1 MKTDVPATN
10 SLFSWELL
18 HGFVSYL
25 IEHAYNSGEKDGPCL
40 EINSYGWSPYFPEN
54 CLTALYLVYKRSF
67 FIVKQL
73 ETRFK
78 RIETK
83 YVVSKENLED
93 LLTDLKE
100 YLVEDDYPTSTI
112 SNIYFDTDN
121 FDVIQDALDGNHR
134 QEKIRMRTY
143 LANPK
148 SDSKVFLEVKAKDEE
163 GIGHKF
169 RLVSTPLAIT
179 NLMTDGKNHGQI
191 TDRQL
196 LQDIHHLRQRY
207 DEGLKPRM
215 YIYYDRFSMKEKETI
230 QGYAYNKVR
239 VTLDQNLTYR
249 DEDVSLFKGNHG
261 FPLLDEDTIIME
273 IKAPGKKPDWLQTI
287 LDKHGLEEQKFSKY
301 SCAYHKSQG
310 LDYGPRPAQEKGAAA
325 YV

>member
-1 MKTDVPATN
+1 M
-10 SLFSWELL
+10 
-18 HGFVSYL
+18 
-25 IEHAYNSGEKDGPCL
+25 
-40 EINSYGWSPYFPEN
+40 
-54 CLTALYLVYKRSF
+54 
-67 FIVKQL
+67 VKQL

-83 YVVSKENLED
+83 YVVSKDNLED
-93 LLTDLKE
+93 LLADLKE

-148 SDSKVFLEVKAKDEE
+148 IDSKVFLEVKAKDDE

-169 RLVSTPLAIT
+169 RLVST
-179 NLMTDGKNHGQI
+179 
-191 TDRQL
+191 RQL

-207 DEGLKPRM
+207 NEGLKPRM

-230 QGYAYNKVR
+230 EGYAYNKVR

-273 IKAPGKKPDWLQTI
+273 IKAPGKKPDWLQAI

-310 LDYGPRPAQEKGAAA
+310 LDYGPHPVQEKGAAA

>member
-1 MKTDVPATN
+1 
-10 SLFSWELL
+10 LL
-18 HGFVSYL
+18 DGFVSYL
-25 IEHAYNSGEKDGPCL
+25 IELAYNSGEKDGLCL
-40 EINSYGWSPYFPEN
+40 ELKLLSQVPYFPES
-54 CLTALYLVYKRSF
+54 CFTALYLIYKRSF
-67 FIVKQL
+67 FMVKQL

-83 YVVSKENLED
+83 YVVSKDNLED

-179 NLMTDGKNHGQI
+179 NLMTDGKNHSQI

-230 QGYAYNKVR
+230 
-239 VTLDQNLTYR
+239 
-249 DEDVSLFKGNHG
+249 
-261 FPLLDEDTIIME
+261 
-273 IKAPGKKPDWLQTI
+273 
-287 LDKHGLEEQKFSKY
+287 
-301 SCAYHKSQG
+301 
-310 LDYGPRPAQEKGAAA
+310 
-325 YV
+325 

>member
-1 MKTDVPATN
+1 M
-10 SLFSWELL
+10 
-18 HGFVSYL
+18 
-25 IEHAYNSGEKDGPCL
+25 
-40 EINSYGWSPYFPEN
+40 
-54 CLTALYLVYKRSF
+54 
-67 FIVKQL
+67 VKQL

-148 SDSKVFLEVKAKDEE
+148 IDSKVFLEVKAKDDE
-163 GIGHKF
+163 G
-169 RLVSTPLAIT
+169 V
-179 NLMTDGKNHGQI
+179 GKNHGQI

-230 QGYAYNKVR
+230 EGYAYNKVR

-261 FPLLDEDTIIME
+261 FPLLDEDMIIME
-273 IKAPGKKPDWLQTI
+273 IKAPGKKPDWLQAI
-287 LDKHGLEEQKFSKY
+287 LDKHGLKAQKFSKY

-310 LDYGPRPAQEKGAAA
+310 LDYGPHPVQEKGGAA

>member
-1 MKTDVPATN
+1 M
-10 SLFSWELL
+10 
-18 HGFVSYL
+18 
-25 IEHAYNSGEKDGPCL
+25 
-40 EINSYGWSPYFPEN
+40 
-54 CLTALYLVYKRSF
+54 
-67 FIVKQL
+67 VKQL

-148 SDSKVFLEVKAKDEE
+148 IDSKVFLEVKAKDDE
-163 GIGHKF
+163 GIGH
-169 RLVSTPLAIT
+169 
-179 NLMTDGKNHGQI
+179 NHGQI

-196 LQDIHHLRQRY
+196 LQDIHQLRQRY
-207 DEGLKPRM
+207 NEGLKPRM

-230 QGYAYNKVR
+230 EGYAYNKVR

-273 IKAPGKKPDWLQTI
+273 IKAPGKKPDWLQAI

-310 LDYGPRPAQEKGAAA
+310 LDYGPHPVQEKGAAA

>member
-1 MKTDVPATN
+1 M
-10 SLFSWELL
+10 
-18 HGFVSYL
+18 
-25 IEHAYNSGEKDGPCL
+25 
-40 EINSYGWSPYFPEN
+40 
-54 CLTALYLVYKRSF
+54 
-67 FIVKQL
+67 VKQL

-100 YLVEDDYPTSTI
+100 YLVEDDYPTSII

-148 SDSKVFLEVKAKDEE
+148 IDSKVFLEVKSKDDE

-230 QGYAYNKVR
+230 EGYAYNKVR

-273 IKAPGKKPDWLQTI
+273 IKAPGKKPDWLQAI
-287 LDKHGLEEQKFSKY
+287 LDKHGLKEQKFSKY

>member
-1 MKTDVPATN
+1 M
-10 SLFSWELL
+10 
-18 HGFVSYL
+18 
-25 IEHAYNSGEKDGPCL
+25 
-40 EINSYGWSPYFPEN
+40 
-54 CLTALYLVYKRSF
+54 
-67 FIVKQL
+67 VKQL

-148 SDSKVFLEVKAKDEE
+148 IDSKVFLEVKAKDDE

-179 NLMTDGKNHGQI
+179 NLMTDGKNHSQI

-230 QGYAYNKVR
+230 EGYAYNKVR

-273 IKAPGKKPDWLQTI
+273 IKAPGKKPEWLQAI

-310 LDYGPRPAQEKGAAA
+310 LDYRPRPAQEKGAAA

>member
-1 MKTDVPATN
+1 M
-10 SLFSWELL
+10 
-18 HGFVSYL
+18 
-25 IEHAYNSGEKDGPCL
+25 
-40 EINSYGWSPYFPEN
+40 
-54 CLTALYLVYKRSF
+54 
-67 FIVKQL
+67 VKQL

-83 YVVSKENLED
+83 YVVSKDNLED
-93 LLTDLKE
+93 LLADLKE

-148 SDSKVFLEVKAKDEE
+148 IDSKVFLEVKAKDDE

-230 QGYAYNKVR
+230 QGHTYNKVR

-261 FPLLDEDTIIME
+261 FPFLMKIQLSW
-273 IKAPGKKPDWLQTI
+273 KLRHLG
-287 LDKHGLEEQKFSKY
+287 
-301 SCAYHKSQG
+301 KSQTG
-310 LDYGPRPAQEKGAAA
+310 FKLS
-325 YV
+325 